1 MGMTVHCDVVSAE
14 TKIYS
19 GLVEMLIA
27 AGSEGDLGIAPGH
40 TPLLTQLKPG
50 PIRIIKQGGEEEILY
65 VSGGYL
71 EVQPNLVTLL
81 ADTAVRAKDVDE
93 AAAIEAQREAEKALA
108 NQTGEFS
115 IPVPLPSWPKLLPS
129 FAPSSSC
136 ATRCVKHFCSGLPI
150 TETAS

>member
-71 EVQPNLVTLL
+71 EVQPNLVFPCRCRVGRSCCP
-81 ADTAVRAKDVDE
+81 ASHHP
-93 AAAIEAQREAEKALA
+93 AAAQQDALSISVRDCRSPKPHPESPENSETLSG
-108 NQTGEFS
+108 NQGCGFF
-115 IPVPLPSWPKLLPS
+115 V
-129 FAPSSSC
+129 F
-136 ATRCVKHFCSGLPI
+136 RH
-150 TETAS
+150 

>member
-93 AAAIEAQREAEKALA
+93 AAALEAQ
-108 NQTGEFS
+108 
-115 IPVPLPSWPKLLPS
+115 
-129 FAPSSSC
+129 
-136 ATRCVKHFCSGLPI
+136 
-150 TETAS
+150 

>member
-50 PIRIIKQGGEEEILY
+50 LFGLSSR
-65 VSGGYL
+65 
-71 EVQPNLVTLL
+71 
-81 ADTAVRAKDVDE
+81 AVRKKFFTCPAGIWK
-93 AAAIEAQREAEKALA
+93 
-108 NQTGEFS
+108 
-115 IPVPLPSWPKLLPS
+115 
-129 FAPSSSC
+129 SS
-136 ATRCVKHFCSGLPI
+136 PI
-150 TETAS
+150 W

>member
-19 GLVEMLIA
+19 GLIEMLIA

-65 VSGGYL
+65 VSGGY
-71 EVQPNLVTLL
+71 
-81 ADTAVRAKDVDE
+81 
-93 AAAIEAQREAEKALA
+93 EKALA
-108 NQTGEFS
+108 NKTGEFEYS
-115 IPVPLPSWPKLLPS
+115 RAAAELAEAVAQLRTIQQLRNKM
-129 FAPSSSC
+129 
-136 ATRCVKHFCSGLPI
+136 R
-150 TETAS
+150 